1 MGQNVHV
8 TRQKETLRQV
18 KQRME
23 REGEKGEEGI
33 GRGSDWGAGR
43 EGEKGQ
49 RKERGG
55 KREKGEEDEKEKF
68 QGTVQEGLC
77 TGCAGLLLY

>member
-8 TRQKETLRQV
+8 TRQKERDLKTGEA
-18 KQRME
+18 K
-23 REGEKGEEGI
+23 EGEKGEERI

-55 KREKGEEDEKEKF
+55 KREKGEEDDEKEKF
-68 QGTVQEGLC
+68 QGTVQEGHC
-77 TGCAGLLLY
+77 TGCSGLLLY